1 MTAVS
6 IWPIVAA
13 ALASMLIGYVWFH
26 PRVFGALWMRLI
38 NVTPEMAARAMRE
51 RQRSTVVALVASM
64 VIAYVMNYFGIA
76 WGVYNVVGGV
86 ELGFWCWIG
95 FVAPTLLTQVTWEQ
109 RPFSLYIIS
118 ALYWLASF
126 IAMGVILTL

>member
-109 RPFSLYIIS
+109 RPFSLYLIS

>member
-13 ALASMLIGYVWFH
+13 ALSSLLIGYVWFH

-38 NVTPEMAARAMRE
+38 NVTPAMADRAMRQ
-51 RQRSTVVALVASM
+51 RQKNTIAALIASM
-64 VIAYVMNYFGIA
+64 IIAYVMNYFGIA
-76 WGVYNVVGGV
+76 WGVFDAIGGI

-95 FVAPTLLTQVTWEQ
+95 FVAPTLYTQVIWEQ
-109 RPFSLYIIS
+109 RPFQLYLVS
-118 ALYWLASF
+118 ALYWLTSF
-126 IAMGVILTL
+126 IVMGVILTI